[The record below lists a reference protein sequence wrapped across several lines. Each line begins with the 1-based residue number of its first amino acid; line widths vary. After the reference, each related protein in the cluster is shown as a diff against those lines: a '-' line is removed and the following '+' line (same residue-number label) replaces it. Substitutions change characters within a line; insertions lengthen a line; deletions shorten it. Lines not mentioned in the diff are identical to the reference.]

1 MLDLNAFLKKFP
13 VTKEIAVAWGE
24 QDALGHV
31 NNTVFFRYFESVR
44 IEFFLQA
51 EISLSDKVAPVLAKT
66 DCKFINPIYF
76 PDDIIAGSGVSNIG
90 QDRFNMD
97 YGLFSKTRKQLVA
110 LGSAMIVSF
119 NYVDKTKVD
128 LPNNWAKELEK
139 IASTLSG

>member
-1 MLDLNAFLKKFP
+1 MLDKSAFLKKFP

-51 EISLSDKVAPVLAKT
+51 EISLSDKVVPVLAKT

-76 PDDIIAGSGVSNIG
+76 PDDIVAGAGVEAVS
-90 QDRFNMD
+90 QDRFNME
-97 YGLFSKTRKQLVA
+97 YGLFSKTAEKLVA
-110 LGSAMIVSF
+110 LGSATIVSF
-119 NYVDKTKVD
+119 DYLAKTKVD
-128 LPNNWAKELEK
+128 LPAKWTKELEK
-139 IASTLSG
+139 IAKP